1 MSDIKKKEN
10 VGSTH
15 LMNSDQMQDTG
26 DEQVAGFFDSLSG
39 VSRYIRMYFGPTPLA
54 SGTCFFV
61 MSPDG
66 PVLVTNRHNFTGR
79 DNITGKTLHK
89 ECGIP
94 DHAVVTLHGPEEVHY
109 HIDLVDHDNPGA
121 PSWVEHPTLGAR
133 ADIVALPVKE
143 MANIIG
149 ERNSV
154 SLDAVAKKGDWH
166 RWDVGSELQVI
177 GYPYGQIGG
186 PFPIWSK
193 GFMASEPDVDVAG
206 LPIFLIDCRSR
217 PGQSG
222 SPVWARFRKGDVV
235 TTKGKAYQAK
245 ETMNYFVGVYSG
257 RLRGDS
263 DLGLVWKR
271 SCVEELVNHAT
282 AHGTQHEMEKRR
294 HHFSATRSEDFS
306 FDRSIHH
313 DFEEIE

>member
-1 MSDIKKKEN
+1 M
-10 VGSTH
+10 
-15 LMNSDQMQDTG
+15 G
-26 DEQVAGFFDSLSG
+26 DKAKPELKGYFDNLSG
-39 VSRYIRMYFGPTPLA
+39 VSRYIRMYFGQTPLA

-61 MSPDG
+61 MAADG

-89 ECGIP
+89 AGGIP
-94 DHAVVTLHGPEEVHY
+94 DHAVVTLHGPGEVHY
-109 HIDLVDHDNPGA
+109 HIDLVDHENPEA
-121 PSWVEHPTLGAR
+121 PSWVEHPTLGAK

-143 MANIIG
+143 MTNIIG
-149 ERNSV
+149 ELNSV
-154 SLDAVAKKGDWH
+154 SLDGISSQGNWH

-193 GFMASEPDVDVAG
+193 GFIASEPDVDIAS

-222 SPVWARFRKGDVV
+222 SPVWARFKKGDVV
-235 TTKGKAYQAK
+235 THEGKDYQAK
-245 ETMNYFVGVYSG
+245 ENMNYFLGAYSG

-271 SCVEELVNHAT
+271 SCIEELVNHAT
-282 AHGTQHEMEKRR
+282 AHGTQHRMERRR
-294 HHFSATRSEDFS
+294 HHFSASFSEDFS
-306 FDRSIHH
+306 LDRFVS
-313 DFEEIE
+313 DDCGEAE

>member
-1 MSDIKKKEN
+1 MTSN
-10 VGSTH
+10 WTH
-15 LMNSDQMQDTG
+15 NNGEREL
-26 DEQVAGFFDSLSG
+26 AGFFDSPSG
-39 VSRYIRMYFGPTPLA
+39 VSRFIRMYFGQTPLA

-61 MSPDG
+61 MSADG

-89 ECGIP
+89 TGGIP
-94 DHAVVTLHGPEEVHY
+94 NHAVVTLHGPGEVHY
-109 HIDLVDHDNPGA
+109 HIDLADHDNPEA
-121 PSWVEHPTLGAR
+121 PSWVEHPTLGDK

-143 MANIIG
+143 MTNIIG
-149 ERNSV
+149 EKNSV
-154 SLDAVAKKGDWH
+154 SLDGVSTQGNWH
-166 RWDVGSELQVI
+166 RWDVGAELQVI
-177 GYPYGQIGG
+177 GYPYGQIGA

-235 TTKGKAYQAK
+235 THKGQDYQAK
-245 ETMNYFVGVYSG
+245 ETMNYFLGVYSG

-271 SCVEELVNHAT
+271 SCIEELVNHAT
-282 AHGTQHEMEKRR
+282 AHGTQHRMERRR
-294 HHFSATRSEDFS
+294 HRFSASSGGEFELKRFVSD
-306 FDRSIHH
+306 
-313 DFEEIE
+313 DFEGVE

>member
-1 MSDIKKKEN
+1 MKTDWMPDNGEPK
-10 VGSTH
+10 
-15 LMNSDQMQDTG
+15 L
-26 DEQVAGFFDSLSG
+26 AGFFDSLSS
-39 VSRYIRMYFGPTPLA
+39 VSRYIRMYFGQTPLA

-61 MSPDG
+61 MSTDG

-89 ECGIP
+89 ECSIP
-94 DHAVVTLHGPEEVHY
+94 DHAVVTLHCPGEVHY
-109 HIDLVDHDNPGA
+109 HIDLVDHTNPEA
-121 PSWVEHPTLGAR
+121 PSWVEHPTLGGK

-143 MANIIG
+143 RANIIG
-149 ERNSV
+149 ETNSV
-154 SLDAVAKKGDWH
+154 SLGSDLSQGNWH

-193 GFMASEPDVDVAG
+193 GFIASEPDVDIAG
-206 LPIFLIDCRSR
+206 MPIFLIDCKSR
-217 PGQSG
+217 AGQSG

-235 TTKGKAYQAK
+235 THKGQDWQAK
-245 ETMNYFVGVYSG
+245 ETMNYFLGVYSG

-271 SCVEELVNHAT
+271 SCIEELVNHAI
-282 AHGTQHEMEKRR
+282 AHGTQHQMELRR
-294 HHFSATRSEDFS
+294 HRFSASFSEEFSLDRYVSDDF
-306 FDRSIHH
+306 D
-313 DFEEIE
+313 EVE

>member
-1 MSDIKKKEN
+1 MEI
-10 VGSTH
+10 
-15 LMNSDQMQDTG
+15 DQVNEHAKPELKG
-26 DEQVAGFFDSLSG
+26 YFDHLSG
-39 VSRYIRMYFGPTPLA
+39 VSRYIRMYFGDTLLA

-61 MSPDG
+61 MTSDG
-66 PVLVTNRHNFTGR
+66 PVLVTNRHNLAGR
-79 DNITGKTLHK
+79 DNITGEPLHK
-89 ECGIP
+89 AGGLP

-109 HIDLVDHDNPGA
+109 HIDLVDQENSEA
-121 PSWVEHPTLGAR
+121 PSWVEHPTLGAK
-133 ADIVALPVKE
+133 ADVVALPVKE

-149 ERNSV
+149 ETNSV
-154 SLDAVAKKGDWH
+154 SLDGVSSQGNWH

-186 PFPIWSK
+186 PFPIWSR

-206 LPIFLIDCRSR
+206 LPLFLIDCRSR

-235 TTKGKAYQAK
+235 THKGQDYQAK
-245 ETMNYFVGVYSG
+245 QTVNYFLGVYSG

-271 SCVEELVNHAT
+271 GCIEELVNHAVT
-282 AHGTQHEMEKRR
+282 HGAQHQMERR
-294 HHFSATRSEDFS
+294 RRRFSASFS
-306 FDRSIHH
+306 KEFSLDRFIRD
-313 DFEEIE
+313 DFEG

>member
-1 MSDIKKKEN
+1 
-10 VGSTH
+10 
-15 LMNSDQMQDTG
+15 MNDKNDG
-26 DEQVAGFFDSLSG
+26 KAGGFFDPLSG
-39 VSRYIRMYFGPTPLA
+39 VSRYIRMYRGETETLLA
-54 SGTCFFV
+54 RGTCFFV
-61 MSPDG
+61 MSDDG

-79 DNITGKTLHK
+79 DNITGKAMHTQ
-89 ECGIP
+89 CGIP
-94 DHAVVTLHGPEEVHY
+94 DHAVVTLHGPGEVHY
-109 HIDLVDHDNPGA
+109 HIDLVDRDDTCKPA
-121 PSWVEHPTLGAR
+121 WVEHPTLGAK

-149 ERNSV
+149 EINSV
-154 SLDAVAKKGDWH
+154 SWGSVSSKGDWH

-193 GFMASEPDVDVAG
+193 GFIASEPDVDIAD

-235 TTKGKAYQAK
+235 THEGKDYQAK
-245 ETMNYFVGVYSG
+245 QAMSYFLGVYSG

-271 SCVEELVNHAT
+271 DCIAELVTHAI
-282 AHGTQHEMEKRR
+282 AHGTQHQMEKRR
-294 HHFSATRSEDFS
+294 HHFSAPFS
-306 FDRSIHH
+306 QNFVLGSYVD
-313 DFEEIE
+313 DDCGEME

>member
-1 MSDIKKKEN
+1 MDNK
-10 VGSTH
+10 
-15 LMNSDQMQDTG
+15 
-26 DEQVAGFFDSLSG
+26 DELEVKGYFDSLSA
-39 VSRYIRMYFGPTPLA
+39 VSRYIRMYFGETPLA

-61 MSPDG
+61 MSADG

-79 DNITGKTLHK
+79 DNITGKPLHST
-89 ECGIP
+89 CGIP

-109 HIDLVDHDNPGA
+109 HIDLLDHSNPEA
-121 PSWVEHPTLGAR
+121 PSWTEHPTLGAK

-143 MANIIG
+143 MVNIIG
-149 ERNSV
+149 EVNSV
-154 SLDAVAKKGDWH
+154 SLDSVSSQGNWH

-193 GFMASEPDVDVAG
+193 GFIASEPDVDVAG
-206 LPIFLIDCRSR
+206 LPVFLIDCKSR
-217 PGQSG
+217 TGQSG

-235 TTKGKAYQAK
+235 THKGQDYQAK
-245 ETMNYFVGVYSG
+245 QSINYFLGVYSG

-271 SCVEELVNHAT
+271 SCIEELVNHAMAT
-282 AHGTQHEMEKRR
+282 GTQHRMELRR
-294 HHFSATRSEDFS
+294 HRFSASFS
-306 FDRSIHH
+306 VEFSLDRFVSD
-313 DFEEIE
+313 DFEEVT

>member
-1 MSDIKKKEN
+1 MNDKGERN
-10 VGSTH
+10 VT
-15 LMNSDQMQDTG
+15 
-26 DEQVAGFFDSLSG
+26 GFFDILSG
-39 VSRYIRMYFGPTPLA
+39 VSRYIRMYFGETPLA

-61 MSPDG
+61 MSADG
-66 PVLVTNRHNFTGR
+66 PVLVTNHHNFTGR

-109 HIDLVDHDNPGA
+109 HIDLLDHANPEA
-121 PSWVEHPTLGAR
+121 PSWIEHPKLGAK

-143 MANIIG
+143 MANII
-149 ERNSV
+149 EKTNSV
-154 SLDAVAKKGDWH
+154 SLDSVSSQRNWH
-166 RWDVGSELQVI
+166 RWDVGSELQVV

-193 GFMASEPDVDVAG
+193 GFIASEPDVDVAG

-235 TTKGKAYQAK
+235 THKGQDYQAK
-245 ETMNYFVGVYSG
+245 ETMNYFLGVYSG
-257 RLRGDS
+257 RLRRDS

-271 SCVEELVNHAT
+271 SCIEELVNHAI
-282 AHGTQHEMEKRR
+282 AHGTQHRMELRR
-294 HHFSATRSEDFS
+294 HRFSASFS
-306 FDRSIHH
+306 GEFSLDRFIG
-313 DFEEIE
+313 DDLEVVA